1 MLFVIAI
8 NYLLENCYFNVGIV
22 TMKQATGIPMVLHHA
37 PFWAK
42 LFLYASEELY
52 TWHY

>member
-1 MLFVIAI
+1 
-8 NYLLENCYFNVGIV
+8 
-22 TMKQATGIPMVLHHA
+22 MKQATGIPMVLHHA